1 MYSVALNALGVASQ
15 PRFRGATLSLDFANT
30 GALDSR
36 VTFTRNSAATY
47 FNSSGTLTSAS
58 ANTPR
63 FDYDPVTR
71 LARGLLIEE
80 QRTNLLTYSEQF
92 DNALWVKGG
101 STISANAV
109 VSLDG
114 TQDADKLVEDTS
126 LANFHR
132 VSNVSLSGINL
143 TTQLTVTF
151 YVKAAERNRFNIY
164 IFNNGAVANFI
175 QGTFNLSTLASSAT
189 NGGTGNSAAVS
200 ITDSGNGC
208 YRCRLSGI
216 VDPAVTSGVP
226 NVQLRMLNASGS
238 EAYNGDGTSGL
249 YIWGAQLEAGA
260 FATSYIPT
268 TTAQVTRIADSAT
281 MTGTNFSSWYNAT
294 EGTLFADFDV
304 SVTTTDSNTRVI
316 YGVSNGAFANS
327 MYLTRQP
334 SSNQIS
340 SAVIFGGA
348 AQDTAAAIALPAN
361 NSGRHA
367 FGYATDNLGHS
378 LNGSAVT
385 LDTTASIPSVN
396 GLTLGNANWSGGAN
410 LLCGHIKRI
419 SYYPRRLS
427 NAELQAITS

>member
-1 MYSVALNALGVASQ
+1 MAFGFGARLPNAM
-15 PRFRGATLSLDFANT
+15 GAISGSPSLSLVFA
-30 GALDSR
+30 GASSLDPR
-36 VTFTRNSAATY
+36 ITFTRNSTATY

-58 ANTPR
+58 VNTPR

-80 QRTNLLTYSEQF
+80 QRTNLKPYSEAILTTNGYGATACTLTTTATATPI
-92 DNALWVKGG
+92 DGVTAATLLVMNSGA
-101 STISANAV
+101 STG
-109 VSLDG
+109 D
-114 TQDADKLVEDTS
+114 
-126 LANFHR
+126 
-132 VSNVSLSGINL
+132 VSNGFNYSTATLTNSTQYTQSIFVKPSGATVMRLRNNSLGGTHDFTLTGNGTAPSVS
-143 TTQLTVTF
+143 
-151 YVKAAERNRFNIY
+151 
-164 IFNNGAVANFI
+164 GAI
-175 QGTFNLSTLASSAT
+175 QGASIAP
-189 NGGTGNSAAVS
+189 V
-200 ITDSGNGC
+200 GNGW
-208 YRCRLSGI
+208 YRCTWTFTTGTTIPGNRMDYWSIKTNVNDGVGGI
-216 VDPAVTSGVP
+216 YVT
-226 NVQLRMLNASGS
+226 
-238 EAYNGDGTSGL
+238 
-249 YIWGAQLEAGA
+249 GAQLEAGS

-268 TTAQVTRIADSAT
+268 TSAQVTRIADSAT

-294 EGTLFADFDV
+294 EGTFFADFDV
-304 SVTTTDSNTRVI
+304 SATTTDSNTRVV

-410 LLCGHIKRI
+410 FLCGRI
-419 SYYPRRLS
+419 RRLAYYPRRLS
-427 NAELQAITS
+427 NSELQAITS